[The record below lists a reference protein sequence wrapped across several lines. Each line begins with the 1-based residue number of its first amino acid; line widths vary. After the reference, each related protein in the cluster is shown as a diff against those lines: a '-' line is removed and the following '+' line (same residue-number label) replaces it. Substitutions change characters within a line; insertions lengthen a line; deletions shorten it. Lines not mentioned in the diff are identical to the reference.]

1 MSETTEA
8 ADTPRQH
15 EDNPELNELVWI
27 RHPELTHKPA
37 QQVTRAKARIK
48 ELSGYVVFDG
58 PDDDDAAAGDGDG
71 GDDESADAPTPKTR
85 RTRKTAANTE
95 EQS

>member
-58 PDDDDAAAGDGDG
+58 PDDDDDAGDGG
-71 GDDESADAPTPKTR
+71 DESADASTPKTR
-85 RTRKTAANTE
+85 RTRKAAANTE

>member
-27 RHPELTHKPA
+27 RHPGLTHKPA

-48 ELSGYVVFDG
+48 ELSGYVVVGG
-58 PDDDDAAAGDGDG
+58 PDDDVDAAG
-71 GDDESADAPTPKTR
+71 GDESADAPAPNTR
-85 RTRKTAANTE
+85 RTRKAAANTE

>member
-58 PDDDDAAAGDGDG
+58 PDDDAGDG
-71 GDDESADAPTPKTR
+71 GDESATKTR
-85 RTRKTAANTE
+85 RTRKAAANTE